1 MLPKPALL
9 YKRELKFWE
18 VSHCAVTL
26 VASIFRSSR
35 SHMFYRIVF
44 LKILREFTEK
54 QLCWS
59 LWFNE
64 VTKRETP
71 GQVSK
76 NTYFKEHFW
85 ATASAFFFLNLIF
98 LFYFM
103 KFIFFFNKFNS
114 KITKDNYTKVKIMT
128 ITVIAL
134 T

>member
-9 YKRELKFWE
+9 YKRELKLWE
-18 VSHCAVTL
+18 VSHGAVTL

-35 SHMFYRIVF
+35 SHMVYRIVF

-64 VTKRETP
+64 VIKRETP